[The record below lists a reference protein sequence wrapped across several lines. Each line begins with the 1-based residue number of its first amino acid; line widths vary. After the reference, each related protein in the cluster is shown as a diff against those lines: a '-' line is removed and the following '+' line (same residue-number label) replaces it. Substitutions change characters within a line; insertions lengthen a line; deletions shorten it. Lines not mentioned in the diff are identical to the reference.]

1 MSFDPKLYAA
11 LATLA
16 MGPAA
21 AQEVDQGA
29 IEREVEE
36 ALPEVRS
43 FAAEV
48 ALRADAYAAEAQALT
63 EEVFGRNALPNDLG
77 VTGLTSFDL
86 PALDEGVA
94 PMGAAQVYVFVSLG
108 MPEASLR
115 PLIRDA
121 ATAGVPVLLR
131 GFKGGSLAETAKS
144 LRALLGEEGG
154 SEPLGGV
161 LIDPRAFSVFGIDR
175 VPVFVAAAEALPQC
189 RGLDCS
195 VGAPAHDR
203 VAGNMSLMAALRILA
218 AEGASA
224 TQASGSA
231 LARLEEGP

>member
-1 MSFDPKLYAA
+1 MLKD
-11 LATLA
+11 
-16 MGPAA
+16 
-21 AQEVDQGA
+21 D
-29 IEREVEE
+29 
-36 ALPEVRS
+36 
-43 FAAEV
+43 
-48 ALRADAYAAEAQALT
+48 
-63 EEVFGRNALPNDLG
+63 VFGRGALTPELG
-77 VTGLTSFDL
+77 IAGLAPFDL
-86 PALDEGVA
+86 PELRG
-94 PMGAAQVYVFVSLG
+94 GAEQGEKAQVYIFASLG
-108 MPEASLR
+108 MPDASLKA
-115 PLIRDA
+115 LIRDA
-121 ATAGVPVLLR
+121 ARAGVPVLLR

-203 VAGNMSLMAALRILA
+203 VAGNMSLKAALRVLG

>member
-1 MSFDPKLYAA
+1 MMAAVLA
-11 LATLA
+11 LAAGPLA
-16 MGPAA
+16 AQDLDGPAI
-21 AQEVDQGA
+21 DQA
-29 IEREVEE
+29 VED
-36 ALPEVRS
+36 ALPEVTS

-48 ALRADAYAAEAQALT
+48 AGRAEAYAAEARTLKDD
-63 EEVFGRNALPNDLG
+63 VFGRGTLARELG
-77 VTGLTSFDL
+77 IRGLAPFDL
-86 PALDEGVA
+86 QD
-94 PMGAAQVYVFVSLG
+94 MSDGAEQGEKAQVYVFASLG
-108 MPEASLR
+108 MPDASLR

-121 ATAGVPVLLR
+121 AKADVPVLLR
-131 GFKGGSLAETAKS
+131 GFRGGSFAETAKS

-161 LIDPRAFSVFGIDR
+161 LIDPRAFAVFGIDQ

-203 VAGNMSLMAALRILA
+203 VAGNMSLKAALRILA
-218 AEGASA
+218 GEGASA